1 MNPCG
6 VVVGKNA
13 YFRIQVLPEDY
24 PDEQIVWEA
33 KGVGEVE
40 FVNGNKGRQVTVRG
54 LKKGKAELT
63 IQIGDAKS
71 IKPSFEIY
79 VVEEKSVDLR
89 VWIIADGDRFPQ
101 TMTGVRNMV
110 NDANDI
116 YAQVGVHL
124 NLIEPIVITNIPGA
138 FTPYYDTPQNS
149 TNAWTFDRIVD
160 IASGTGGI
168 ECYFVDSFV
177 DNGDT
182 VAANNAYGMILT
194 KLASAATLAH
204 ECGHLFG
211 MRDVYFEAEDDD
223 GKKLEVFEKVAFDR
237 TPRDWNNGCVGM
249 SNAGS
254 RYYKY
259 STSMRSLISKMLMYG
274 ISDLDKRDISAGSVY
289 GLWYE
294 WQNDDTKVWHKGLVP
309 TGWDFE
315 NKEQFNF
322 HHN

>member
-1 MNPCG
+1 M
-6 VVVGKNA
+6 
-13 YFRIQVLPEDY
+13 
-24 PDEQIVWEA
+24 
-33 KGVGEVE
+33 
-40 FVNGNKGRQVTVRG
+40 NGNKGRQVTVRG
-54 LKKGKAELT
+54 LKKGKVELT

-71 IKPSFEIY
+71 SKPSFEIY

-168 ECYFVDSFV
+168 ECYFVDKFLD
-177 DNGDT
+177 DNATIG
-182 VAANNAYGMILT
+182 VNNAYGIVLT
-194 KLASAATLAH
+194 SRAKATTLAH

-211 MRDVYFEAEDDD
+211 MKDIYVKIGEEGLKVEAYE
-223 GKKLEVFEKVAFDR
+223 KASLEKM
-237 TPRDWNNGCVGM
+237 PNDWNNGCTGK

-259 STSMRSLISKMLMYG
+259 STSMESIIKRMLMYG
-274 ISDLDKRDISAGSVY
+274 FVREDSLDITAGDVY

-294 WQNDDTKVWHKGLVP
+294 ISEDGTEVWHKSLDS
-309 TGWDFE
+309 TAWKFE
-315 NKEQFNF
+315 EKENFDF
-322 HHN
+322 HHK